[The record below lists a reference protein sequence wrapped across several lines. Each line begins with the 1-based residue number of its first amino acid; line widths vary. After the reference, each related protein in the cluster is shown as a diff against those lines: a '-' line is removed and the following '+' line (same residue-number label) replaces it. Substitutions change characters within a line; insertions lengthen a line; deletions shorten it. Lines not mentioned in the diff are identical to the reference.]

1 MKKNQKSQKKF
12 KEILNTFDRVFKLK
26 NTIQNKYIVLEKLK
40 KEMIQYIKKLL
51 NNKGIFNENSYIFDQ
66 NLNKDSTKIKI
77 IRNLIGNENK
87 LKDISRIF
95 I

>member
-1 MKKNQKSQKKF
+1 MKKNQKSQKKI
-12 KEILNTFDRVFKLK
+12 KEILSTFDRVFKLK

-51 NNKGIFNENSYIFDQ
+51 NNKGIFNKNSYIFEQ

-77 IRNLIGNENK
+77 IRNLFGNENK
-87 LKDISRIF
+87 LKDISKIF